1 MKRILLAVGVLF
13 IMGVAAA
20 PQAQAST
27 TGVKLG
33 FNVASIWGDDT
44 DFGLGLDTEP
54 RLGLNAGIFTQYD
67 FMEFLGIQTELLY
80 TQKGFK
86 FKDAGDSYVHMD
98 YIEIPIMLRGMIP
111 IGIIKPFVY
120 AGLHLSILVVG
131 DAKVGGVD
139 VADWEDFNTVDW
151 GLVFGGGVDLELG
164 PVVLHTDLRYTL
176 GMRSADDVLD
186 IKNGV
191 FFVDIGVGF

>member
-13 IMGVAAA
+13 IMGIAAA

-33 FNVASIWGDDT
+33 LNVASVWDSGAGDS
-44 DFGLGLDTEP
+44 LSP

-67 FMEFLGIQTELLY
+67 FMEFVGIQTELLY
-80 TQKGFK
+80 TQKGFSVDGLPDTYTK
-86 FKDAGDSYVHMD
+86 MD
-98 YIEIPIMLRGMIP
+98 YVEIPIMVRGMIP

-120 AGLHLSILVVG
+120 FGAHVSILVIG
-131 DAKVGGVD
+131 DEKRGGSDAKNW
-139 VADWEDFNTVDW
+139 ADFNNVDW
-151 GLVFGGGVDLELG
+151 GLIFGGGVDLELG

-176 GMRSADDVLD
+176 GMRAIHQYTDA
-186 IKNGV
+186 KNGV